1 MTPAENP
8 GETPPRAAEAAAEQ
22 LYGLPLA
29 DFTATR
35 NALSREAANEG
46 DREGAEA
53 IRSLRKPSAAAWA
66 LNQLARGHR
75 DEIGELVSAGE
86 GLRRAQAEL
95 LAGGDRAAFRE
106 ASKLEQRLVSEL
118 ARKALGIARDAG
130 AAATD
135 ALERR
140 VVDTL
145 RAAVLDPA
153 VAKSLRAGR
162 LVREHAAAGLPTDG
176 APSAEPQPKPRRSG
190 ATGRDQRRQAAAEQL
205 RQAQRHLRDAERTEA
220 SARKRHESA
229 GRQTARLRE
238 RAEEALERLRAA
250 EADQRVA
257 ADALTKAG
265 EDRLRLA
272 RKAEELRRRT
282 GA

>member
-1 MTPAENP
+1 MTP
-8 GETPPRAAEAAAEQ
+8 GESAGPTPPAAEAAAER
-22 LYGLPLA
+22 LYGLPLG
-29 DFTATR
+29 DFTAAR
-35 NALSREAANEG
+35 NTLARETAKEG
-46 DREGAEA
+46 DRQGAEA

-66 LNQLARGHR
+66 LNQLARGHG
-75 DEIGELVSAGE
+75 DELGELLSAGE
-86 GLRRAQAEL
+86 RLRRAQAEL

-118 ARKALGIARDAG
+118 ARKAVGIAREAG
-130 AAATD
+130 TAATD

-140 VVDTL
+140 IADTL
-145 RAAVLDPA
+145 RAAALDPA
-153 VAKSLRAGR
+153 VAGSLRAGR

-176 APSAEPQPKPRRSG
+176 PPAGKPQPKPRRSAG
-190 ATGRDQRRQAAAEQL
+190 AGAEHL
-205 RQAQRHLRDAERTEA
+205 REAQRHLREAERAEQ

-250 EADQRVA
+250 EADQQA
-257 ADALTKAG
+257 AKEALAKAG

-272 RKAEELRRRT
+272 RKAEDLRRRT
-282 GA
+282 GP